1 MKNLLKNRAFHILV
15 FEGLASFI
23 LTYGVS
29 TSGKHF
35 ASDIV
40 IASALFLAI
49 AQSG

>member
-1 MKNLLKNRAFHILV
+1 MKNLIKNRTFHIIA
-15 FEGLASFI
+15 FEALGSFI
-23 LTYGVS
+23 LTYGVC

-35 ASDIV
+35 APDVV

>member
-1 MKNLLKNRAFHILV
+1 MKNLIKNRTFHIV
-15 FEGLASFI
+15 AFEALASFI

-35 ASDIV
+35 APDVV
-40 IASALFLAI
+40 ISSALFLAI